1 MESSFAGLVLI
12 GGESKRMGRDKGKLV
27 YRGIS
32 QRLYEYALLESI
44 CTQAFFSCNEIQQE
58 ELEGFPCIVDQ
69 SPGEGP
75 LGGILSAFEAYPH
88 TSFLVLACDLPNI
101 TLENLQNLVAAR
113 EPSQYATLMQ
123 HPQTGQTEPLIGI
136 WEAKCYGP
144 LTSYW
149 NKGGRKVMDFLSSV
163 ETVSLMAEDPSILQN
178 VNTYQEYLTVK

>member
-1 MESSFAGLVLI
+1 MQAWF
-12 GGESKRMGRDKGKLV
+12 
-27 YRGIS
+27 
-32 QRLYEYALLESI
+32 LLEGKVSEWDEI
-44 CTQAFFSCNEIQQE
+44 KANSSTEEFLKGCTNTLYWSLYVPRPFFSCNETQRD

-69 SPGEGP
+69 YPKQGP

-149 NKGGRKVMDFLSSV
+149 NKGRRKVMDFLSSV
-163 ETVSLMAEDPSILQN
+163 ETVSLMAEDPSVLQN
-178 VNTYQEYLTVK
+178 VNTYQEYLAIK